1 MALSSYLAG
10 NKTNLMPNWGNKWRY
25 RKDLEAIARQMLP
38 DCSFEVAFVSGTDPG
53 AWGHA
58 ANVLFD
64 ARLRGTVLAHLR
76 GMLAQG
82 PPAAWYRDLHGRTL
96 PIQPPLALGIARF
109 LYMQRIAFGSKPVRW
124 LADGTLISPG
134 YNKTSAEGVAATDK
148 FGAVKPQIPSMLK
161 RLEGMTADAARIIQ
175 RAPADPHGDGEG
187 DAQSPYA
194 RLELIDPP
202 YVDTS
207 KYPHAFSRE
216 RVVQRARAQR
226 ANGWAG
232 MVTETE
238 PIRELLGDGWGC
250 EEITKTRNGASPVRS
265 KKREFVTFCDGR
277 R

>member
-1 MALSSYLAG
+1 MDLHIHESCAGGMALSSYLAG

-109 LYMQRIAFGSKPVRW
+109 LYMQRIAFGRRHAHLP
-124 LADGTLISPG
+124 
-134 YNKTSAEGVAATDK
+134 
-148 FGAVKPQIPSMLK
+148 
-161 RLEGMTADAARIIQ
+161 RLQQDLRRGRSG
-175 RAPADPHGDGEG
+175 HG
-187 DAQSPYA
+187 
-194 RLELIDPP
+194 
-202 YVDTS
+202 
-207 KYPHAFSRE
+207 
-216 RVVQRARAQR
+216 
-226 ANGWAG
+226 
-232 MVTETE
+232 
-238 PIRELLGDGWGC
+238 
-250 EEITKTRNGASPVRS
+250 
-265 KKREFVTFCDGR
+265 
-277 R
+277 